1 MFAILVSAA
10 NVALG
15 FLLRSVVAKF
25 FLYFGLYFFVTEA
38 VSLLQSANIFPSA
51 SSLSGAFG
59 SVGSDVWYFLDLCA
73 FSYGAPLLL
82 SAYVTRFIIRRL
94 PIIG

>member
-1 MFAILVSAA
+1 MFGILVSAA

-15 FLLRSVVAKF
+15 FVLRSVIAKF
-25 FLYFGLYFFVTEA
+25 FLYFALYFFVTDTI
-38 VSLLQSANIFPSA
+38 SLLQSSHLLPTAV
-51 SSLSGAFG
+51 SLAGAFG
-59 SVGSDVWYFLDLCA
+59 SVGNDVWYFLDLCA
-73 FSYGAPLLL
+73 FSYGAPLVV

>member
-1 MFAILVSAA
+1 MFGILVSAA

-15 FLLRSVVAKF
+15 FFLRSIVAKF
-25 FLYFGLYFFVTEA
+25 FLYFALYFFVTEA
-38 VSLLQSANIFPSA
+38 VPLLQSAHLFPTAA
-51 SSLSGAFG
+51 SLAGAFG
-59 SVGSDVWYFLDLCA
+59 AIGNDVWYFLDLFA
-73 FSYGAPLLL
+73 FSYGAPLLV

>member
-25 FLYFGLYFFVTEA
+25 FLYFALYFFVTEA
-38 VSLLQSANIFPSA
+38 VSFLQSSGVLPTAA
-51 SSLSGAFG
+51 SLAGAFG
-59 SVGSDVWYFLDLCA
+59 SIGNDVWYFLDLCA
-73 FSYGAPLLL
+73 FSYGAPLLV

>member
-15 FLLRSVVAKF
+15 FLLRSVIAKF
-25 FLYFGLYFFVTEA
+25 FLYFALYFFVTEA
-38 VSLLQSANIFPSA
+38 VSLLQSAGILPSA
-51 SSLSGAFG
+51 ASLAGALG
-59 SVGSDVWYFLDLCA
+59 AIGNDVWYVLDMCA
-73 FSYGAPLLL
+73 FSYGAPLLV

>member
-1 MFAILVSAA
+1 MFGILISAA

-15 FLLRSVVAKF
+15 FFLRSVVAKF
-25 FLYFGLYFFVTEA
+25 FLYFALYFFVTEA
-38 VSLLQSANIFPSA
+38 VSLLQSAHLFPTAA
-51 SSLSGAFG
+51 SLAGAFG
-59 SVGSDVWYFLDLCA
+59 AIGYDVWYFLDLFA
-73 FSYGAPLLL
+73 FSYGAPLLV

>member
-1 MFAILVSAA
+1 MFGILVSAA

-15 FLLRSVVAKF
+15 FLLRSVIAKF
-25 FLYFGLYFFVTEA
+25 FLYFALYFFVTEA
-38 VSLLQSANIFPSA
+38 ISLLQSTGIFPSA
-51 SSLSGAFG
+51 SSLAGAFG
-59 SVGSDVWYFLDLCA
+59 AIGNDVWYFLDLCA
-73 FSYGAPLLL
+73 FSYGAPLLV

>member
-25 FLYFGLYFFVTEA
+25 FLYFALYFFVTEA
-38 VSLLQSANIFPSA
+38 ISLLQSSHVLPTAA
-51 SSLSGAFG
+51 SLAGAFG
-59 SVGSDVWYFLDLCA
+59 AIGNDVWYFLDLCA
-73 FSYGAPLLL
+73 FSFGAPLVV